1 MAYLSIDIGTSA
13 AKVFA
18 FDEAGRVLAQARV
31 GYRTHRPQPG
41 WAEQEPEEW
50 WQAVVQATR
59 ATVSK
64 LDRLKTGVD
73 VIGLTGQMHGPVL
86 LGDDGKP
93 LLPCLIWMDSRAQ
106 KESDFLTEVLGRAR
120 LLSLTG
126 NLCVPAFP
134 AAKLIW
140 LREESPELYKKVKWM
155 LMPKDYIGFCLTNK
169 VATDP
174 SDASGTLLY
183 DMQSGCWANA
193 LVKLVDLLPT
203 ALPPIIASTE
213 VLGRVTTTAAHDLHV
228 PQGVPVIIG
237 AGDLATSALGI
248 GVVNAGRIGIILGT
262 AGQLLLCLDRWPED
276 LLGNFYI
283 FSHAVPK
290 TYLALGTIPTGGA
303 AFLWLARLLMGDEHL
318 IETDMVGVQN
328 LAEKVPPGARGLI
341 FLPYLAGTG
350 TPHMDYQAKG
360 AFIGLTEI
368 HGPGEFVRA
377 VMEGVAYSLRDSLE
391 FLRDHS
397 FQMGDFRVAGGAIR
411 GKLWMQILTDVL
423 RCPLRVTHTV
433 DASPLGAFLL
443 SAVGSGCYKDLVE
456 ACEAVV
462 KVANPILPTR
472 YADHYEKGYQTFR
485 EFYQALKK
493 VK

>member
-1 MAYLSIDIGTSA
+1 MAFLSIDIGTSA

-18 FDEAGRVLAQARV
+18 FDEAGRVLAQARIDYSV
-31 GYRTHRPQPG
+31 CRPQPG

-59 ATVSK
+59 SIVPK

-73 VIGLTGQMHGPVL
+73 AIGLTGQMHGPVL

-106 KESDFLTEVLGRAR
+106 KESDFLNEVFGRDV
-120 LLSLTG
+120 LLNLTG

-134 AAKLIW
+134 AAKLVW
-140 LREESPELYKKVKWM
+140 LREELPELYKKVKWM
-155 LMPKDYIGFCLTNK
+155 LMPKDYIGFRLTNK
-169 VATDP
+169 IATDP

-183 DMQSGCWANA
+183 DVQSGCWASE
-193 LVKLVDLLPT
+193 LVKWIDLLPT

-213 VLGRVTTTAAHDLHV
+213 VLGKVTANAAHDLSV

-248 GVVNAGRIGIILGT
+248 GVVNAGRVGIILGT
-262 AGQLLLCLDRWPED
+262 AGQLLLYVDRWPED

-283 FSHAVPK
+283 FAHAVPK
-290 TYLALGTIPTGGA
+290 AYLALGTIPTGGA
-303 AFLWLARLLMGDEHL
+303 ALLWLARLLMSDKHL
-318 IETDMVGVQN
+318 TESDIAKLLN
-328 LAEKVPPGARGLI
+328 LAEKVPPGAHGLI

-350 TPHMDYQAKG
+350 TPYMDYQAKG
-360 AFIGLTEI
+360 AFIGLTEA
-368 HGPGEFVRA
+368 HGPSEFVRA

-391 FLRDHS
+391 FLRTHG
-397 FQMGDFRVAGGAIR
+397 FQIGDLRVAGGAIR
-411 GKLWMQILTDVL
+411 GKLWVQILTDIL
-423 RCPLRVTHTV
+423 RCPLQVTHTV

-443 SAVGSGCYKDLVE
+443 SAVGSGCYRDLAE

-462 KVANPILPTR
+462 KTTNPVLPTHH
-472 YADHYEKGYQTFR
+472 AEHYEKGYQTFR
-485 EFYQALKK
+485 ELYQALRK